1 MKEIKYKSTDIP
13 SLAEKRGRM
22 SFDITIRTNESAEIV
37 RLWIPYPVS
46 NKNQNIENVTIT
58 GNYDYNGI
66 YREGTYGNMIL
77 YAEWNKPEGFPN
89 LNLSFDVWRTEIFLK
104 NFPDD
109 EGEIPIEMEEFLQP
123 TNLAPTTGIVKE
135 VADEVTKGRITILSK
150 ATAIYDYV
158 VEHGER
164 DPNLNF
170 CGTGDVCVLLQNLR
184 GKCVDFSS
192 VFVALSRTA
201 GVPAREIL
209 GTRISK
215 NGDITGAY
223 HCRAEFYLPNYGWV
237 PVDPSDV
244 AKLMLNENLNI
255 NDSKVIEARDYFFGA
270 QTETYIDLSTGRDVV
285 LNPMQEEGP
294 LNYFIYPYAEING
307 VSLNFV
313 SQEYLKYIV
322 TFQEK

>member
-1 MKEIKYKSTDIP
+1 
-13 SLAEKRGRM
+13 
-22 SFDITIRTNESAEIV
+22 
-37 RLWIPYPVS
+37 
-46 NKNQNIENVTIT
+46 
-58 GNYDYNGI
+58 
-66 YREGTYGNMIL
+66 
-77 YAEWNKPEGFPN
+77 
-89 LNLSFDVWRTEIFLK
+89 
-104 NFPDD
+104 
-109 EGEIPIEMEEFLQP
+109 
-123 TNLAPTTGIVKE
+123 
-135 VADEVTKGRITILSK
+135 
-150 ATAIYDYV
+150 
-158 VEHGER
+158 
-164 DPNLNF
+164 
-170 CGTGDVCVLLQNLR
+170 R